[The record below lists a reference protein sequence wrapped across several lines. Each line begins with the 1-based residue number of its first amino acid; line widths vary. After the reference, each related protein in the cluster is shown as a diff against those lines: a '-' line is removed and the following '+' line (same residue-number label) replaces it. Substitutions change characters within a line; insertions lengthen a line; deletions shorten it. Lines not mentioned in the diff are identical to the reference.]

1 MVFKKNMV
9 LGGNKVFGENM
20 VFGEE
25 KNDFGKNMCFVVK

>member
-25 KNDFGKNMCFVVK
+25 KNDIGKNMCFVVK